1 MKPTIIFDLGGVLI
15 DWNPRHFYSTVF
27 EHEHEM
33 EHFLQNIATS
43 EWNEL
48 QDAGRTLEEATNILC
63 LHFPEYE
70 RLIRLY
76 YSEWKKMLKGP
87 IQPTV
92 NLLKALKEQDYRLLA
107 LTNWSDETFPVAL
120 EMYEFL
126 GWFEGIL
133 VSGKEKLKKPD
144 PAIFKLLIKRYQLN
158 PAASIFIDD
167 NLKNIEAAGSLGI
180 DAIHFKSADDL
191 AGKLRDRGIQV

>member
-15 DWNPRHFYSTVF
+15 DWNPRHFYSSVF

-43 EWNEL
+43 DWNEL
-48 QDAGRTLEEATNILC
+48 QDAGRTLEEATTILC

-92 NLLKALKEQDYRLLA
+92 DILKSLKDQGYRLLA

-144 PAIFKLLIKRYQLN
+144 PAIFKLLMKRYQLN
-158 PAASIFIDD
+158 PSSSIFIDD
-167 NLKNIEAAGSLGI
+167 NMKNIDAANSVGI
-180 DAIHFKSADDL
+180 DAIHFKSAEDL
-191 AGKLRDRGIQV
+191 AGKLCDRGIEV